1 MSRWRLLINNELISG
16 VIIGAGWGFFF
27 FNDLQVNTGEKQ
39 NTDSG
44 GEKSSQNI
52 HVGIKINKHI
62 CIDIIFVWYM

>member
-1 MSRWRLLINNELISG
+1 MGI
-16 VIIGAGWGFFF
+16 FF

-62 CIDIIFVWYM
+62 CINIIFVWYM